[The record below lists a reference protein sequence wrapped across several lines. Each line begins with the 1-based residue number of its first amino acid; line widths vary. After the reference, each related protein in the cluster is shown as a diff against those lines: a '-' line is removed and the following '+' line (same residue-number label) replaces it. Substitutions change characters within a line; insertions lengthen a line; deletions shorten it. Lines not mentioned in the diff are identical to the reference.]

1 MVIVIGWFPLQLL
14 HEVGHIISCKL
25 NGGIVQK
32 IAFHFNIFTETIRE
46 GSLHP
51 VADIWMG
58 SIIGILLPFLLLL
71 IPARKNVKE
80 ILVLFC
86 AVCLIGNGLY
96 IGLGWLCDGGDGWE
110 LIRYNVNLLWLILFG
125 LPSSLAGMI
134 ILMKIK
140 ERQEEQPP
148 RA

>member
-1 MVIVIGWFPLQLL
+1 MKFYLKFILVIVIGWFPLQLL

-25 NGGIVQK
+25 NGGIVHK
-32 IAFHFNIFTETIRE
+32 
-46 GSLHP
+46 
-51 VADIWMG
+51 
-58 SIIGILLPFLLLL
+58 
-71 IPARKNVKE
+71 
-80 ILVLFC
+80 
-86 AVCLIGNGLY
+86 IGNGLY